1 MEKNGSYWH
10 QVPAGPNPPDEVYV
24 VVEIPRGTRNKYE
37 IGKEFPG
44 IKLDRIIYSSYVYP
58 IEYGLIPQTYY
69 TDKDPIDAMV
79 FMSQPTFPGVILRA
93 KPIGLMKMVDS
104 GDIDNK
110 MMCVCLDD
118 PVYSNLNSYKDIPP
132 HILDEIVNFFQTYKA
147 MQNKK
152 TEVTGWEDA
161 QHAKKEIIESMEA
174 YKKLFE

>member
-24 VVEIPRGTRNKYE
+24 VVEIPKGTRNKYE

-79 FMSQPTFPGVILRA
+79 FMSQPTFPGVVLRA
-93 KPIGLMKMVDS
+93 KPIGMMKMVDS

-118 PVYSNLNSYKDIPP
+118 PVYSNFNSYKEIPQ

-161 QHAKKEIIESMEA
+161 QHAKKEITESMEE